1 MTGNRMIVRDDTDHT
16 VAADKDNDAA
26 RVVSELPCPQPC
38 PRPDA
43 RPGAD
48 QADSGDGEYRHLEPV
63 LAAYAVMTP
72 DDPDRGGLRERLI
85 TGFLPVARHLARRY
99 ARRGEPLEDLEQ
111 VAYLGLLN
119 AIDRFEPGRGPHFLA
134 YAIPTITGEI
144 RRHFRDK
151 TWSMRVPRR
160 LKDLRLSINT
170 VVAELT
176 ERRHGA
182 PRPSDIA
189 AQLDIPLEDVLEGLQ
204 ASRAYQAGS
213 LDETPNTADDGAAPL
228 GERLGE
234 SDEGFQRFTDSH
246 SLAPHL
252 AALPIQQHDI
262 LIMRFFGDMTQTQIG
277 QRLNISQMQVSRLLT
292 ATLTQ
297 LREALNNDT
306 PPPGTDTGSTVAG
319 ARSKPD
325 HLAAYTGSDS
335 TPPPDTMAKPT
346 VGTRPQRRTARG
358 HRAR

>member
-1 MTGNRMIVRDDTDHT
+1 MIVRDDTDHT

-26 RVVSELPCPQPC
+26 RVVSGLSCPQP
-38 PRPDA
+38 RAGSDA
-43 RPGAD
+43 TPGTD

-63 LAAYAVMTP
+63 LAAYAAMTP

-99 ARRGEPLEDLEQ
+99 AQRGEPLEDLEQ
-111 VAYLGLLN
+111 VACLGLLN
-119 AIDRFEPGRGPHFLA
+119 AIDRFEPRRGPHFLA

-189 AQLDIPLEDVLEGLQ
+189 AQLDIPTDDVLEGLQ

-213 LDETPNTADDGAAPL
+213 LDETPNTADAAAPL

-252 AALPIQQHDI
+252 AALPTQQREV

>member
-1 MTGNRMIVRDDTDHT
+1 MTGSPVIVRQYTEHRT
-16 VAADKDNDAA
+16 VAAANDAA
-26 RVVSELPCPQPC
+26 RVVSGLSCPQP
-38 PRPDA
+38 RAGSDA
-43 RPGAD
+43 TPGTD
-48 QADSGDGEYRHLEPV
+48 QADSGDGEYRHLDPV
-63 LAAYAVMTP
+63 LAAYTVTRP
-72 DDPDRGGLRERLI
+72 DDPDRGVLRERLI
-85 TGFLPVARHLARRY
+85 TGYLPVARHLARRY
-99 ARRGEPLEDLEQ
+99 AQRGEPLEDLEQ
-111 VAYLGLLN
+111 VACLGLLN

-134 YAIPTITGEI
+134 FAIPTITGEL

-151 TWSMRVPRR
+151 TWSIQVPRR

-176 ERRHGA
+176 EQRHRA

-189 AQLDIPLEDVLEGLQ
+189 ARLDIPTDDVLEALQ

-213 LDETPNTADDGAAPL
+213 LDETPTTADGAAATL

-234 SDEGFQRFTDSH
+234 SDAGFQRFTDSH

-252 AALPIQQHDI
+252 AALPTQQRDI

-277 QRLNISQMQVSRLLT
+277 QRLGVSQMQVSRLLT

-297 LREALNNDT
+297 LREALHNDT

-319 ARSKPD
+319 TRSEPD
-325 HLAAYTGSDS
+325 HLAANTSNDS
-335 TPPPDTMAKPT
+335 TPPGAMAKT
-346 VGTRPQRRTARG
+346 SVGTRPRRRAARG